1 MKTDEQLKEEIN
13 RLINHKGVVPS
24 LEPILEL
31 VKEYYISKEEHIEKF
46 HNYIQ
51 ELKQKSKELEE
62 TQEYRNRLIKLVDK
76 TKTELKEAKKEFVG
90 IIAKEVISNKNF
102 KSEVIRKIDEYELDL
117 CKCKATEVDLRGK
130 FVNKVFNHTSKCK
143 FQILKQSLIKKP

>member
-76 TKTELKEAKKEFVG
+76 TKTELEEVNRKGDAYSDELRKLIDEKKILENQL
-90 IIAKEVISNKNF
+90 SNF
-102 KSEVIRKIDEYELDL
+102 KSEVIRKIDGL
-117 CKCKATEVDLRGK
+117 KSKK
-130 FVNKVFNHTSKCK
+130 NIFNPVNFYDIKIYGLTKDW
-143 FQILKQSLIKKP
+143 QSNL